1 MNKKQQPNTNSSLVL
16 RTSNFVLS
24 SSAGFTP
31 SVDDGNAP
39 DFSSVT
45 PITKSSLYQRIYSI
59 IFPHMRTKSLPSLT
73 AGFTIVELIVVM
85 SIFAILAGTVI
96 FRYKDFGAS
105 IDLQN
110 TTQEIAL
117 KIQQAQNDAI
127 AGKYPA
133 LITSGGSTQSS
144 PSTGWRPSYGVYFN
158 NSAQYEKKLVYFFD
172 RNDYSSGAPLFGDSQ
187 NPYRGALDTSS
198 GGTDGTLDGSPSC
211 GSGNS
216 ECLDLITIGT
226 GERIADLCTYNNSNV
241 CTSVSNLS
249 IVFTRPFPDRVALA
263 SVNVQGNSTPVP
275 GDVGIR
281 IVSST
286 ASIGGRE
293 IVVTP
298 LGQIY
303 IRTLPDTETII
314 YFPTQNNN
322 QQ

>member
-1 MNKKQQPNTNSSLVL
+1 MNKKQQTNTNFSLVL
-16 RTSNFVLS
+16 RNSNLVLNPS
-24 SSAGFTP
+24 S
-31 SVDDGNAP
+31 
-39 DFSSVT
+39 
-45 PITKSSLYQRIYSI
+45 
-59 IFPHMRTKSLPSLT
+59 
-73 AGFTIVELIVVM
+73 GFTIVELIVVM

-133 LITSGGSTQSS
+133 LGTSPLQDGPSS
-144 PSTGWRPSYGVYFN
+144 GWRPSYGVYFN
-158 NSAQYEKKLVYFFD
+158 KNYNKNLIYFFD
-172 RNDYSSGAPLFGDSQ
+172 NNEYSTGVPGGVPAFGTSDGST
-187 NPYRGALDTSS
+187 YRGALDLSAMSS
-198 GGTDGTLDGSPSC
+198 DPTIDNNLCRIGS
-211 GSGNS
+211 S
-216 ECLDLITIGT
+216 ECLDLITIKT
-226 GERIADLCTYNNSNV
+226 GERIAALCTYDPDNGNPS
-241 CTSVSNLS
+241 CSKDNLS

-263 SVNVQGNSTPVP
+263 HFSTTSGNVGDPEE

-281 IVSST
+281 ILSTT

-303 IRTLPDTETII
+303 IRTLEQTVVDG
-314 YFPTQNNN
+314 YFQNQNNN
-322 QQ
+322 QN